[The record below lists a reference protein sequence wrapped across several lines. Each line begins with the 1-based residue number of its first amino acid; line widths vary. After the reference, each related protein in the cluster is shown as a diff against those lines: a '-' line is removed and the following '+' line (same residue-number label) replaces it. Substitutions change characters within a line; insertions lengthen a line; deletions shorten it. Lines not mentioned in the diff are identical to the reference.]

1 MFTSNLLRRMRRGAV
16 GLTLLAVTGTG
27 LAAVGGSS
35 ATATE
40 TRPATTAAVSWYL
53 APGQTLASG
62 KWLLSPN
69 RAYLLGMQT
78 DGNLVLRRVSD
89 KRTLWHS
96 RRYGQ
101 PGARLVLQ
109 TNGNLVIWRGR
120 QPVWS
125 TRTAGRML
133 RLAVQ
138 NNGHLV
144 LYTASGSIAW
154 TQQMIYERLT
164 APNVIARG
172 QALFTRDRRFA
183 LGMQL
188 DGNLV
193 LYKGRQGIW
202 STRTSGRPG
211 TYAQLHR
218 DGNFVLLQNG
228 RAIWSTRTSRY
239 PGAVLVMLPGNA
251 AVVYQGRVVWRAR

>member
-1 MFTSNLLRRMRRGAV
+1 MFKWSPRTAV
-16 GLTLLAVTGTG
+16 GLTVLAVAGST
-27 LAAVGGSS
+27 LAAAP
-35 ATATE
+35 ATAT
-40 TRPATTAAVSWYL
+40 TTKPAVATAPAASSAVSWYL
-53 APGQTLASG
+53 APGQTLGSG

-69 RAYLLGMQT
+69 RAYMLGMQT

-89 KRTLWHS
+89 KKTLWHS
-96 RRYGQ
+96 RSYGQ

-109 TNGNLVIWRGR
+109 TNGNLVIWRGS

-144 LYTASGSIAW
+144 LYTASKAIAW

-164 APNVIARG
+164 APNIIARG
-172 QALFTRDRRFA
+172 QALFTRDRKYA
-183 LGMQL
+183 LGMQT

-193 LYKGRQGIW
+193 LFQGRKGIW
-202 STRTSGRPG
+202 STRTSGRPN
-211 TYAQLHR
+211 TYAQLHP

-239 PGAVLVMLPGNA
+239 PGAVLSIQPGNA
-251 AVVYQGRVVWRAR
+251 VLTHKGRVIWRAR

>member
-1 MFTSNLLRRMRRGAV
+1 VFTWNPRPTLRTVVGA
-16 GLTLLAVTGTG
+16 TALAVAGTTV
-27 LAAVGGSS
+27 AAVGTSS
-35 ATATE
+35 ATTE
-40 TRPATTAAVSWYL
+40 TSTRAAAVSWYL

-89 KRTLWHS
+89 KKALWHS
-96 RRYGQ
+96 RTYGQ

-109 TNGNLVIWRGR
+109 TNGNLVIWRGS

-138 NNGHLV
+138 NNGQLV
-144 LYTASGSIAW
+144 LYTESGAIAW

-164 APNVIARG
+164 APNIIARG
-172 QALFTRDRRFA
+172 QALFTRDRKYA

-193 LYKGRQGIW
+193 LYQGRQGIW
-202 STRTSGRPG
+202 STRTNGRTG
-211 TYAQLHR
+211 TYAQLHK
-218 DGNFVLLQNG
+218 DGNFVLIQNG

-239 PGAVLVMLPGNA
+239 PGAVLVIQPGN
-251 AVVYQGRVVWRAR
+251 VVLYHGGRAIWRAR

>member
-1 MFTSNLLRRMRRGAV
+1 MFKWSPRQTLRTAV
-16 GLTLLAVTGTG
+16 GVTALAVAGTTV
-27 LAAVGGSS
+27 AAVETSP
-35 ATATE
+35 ATAQ
-40 TRPATTAAVSWYL
+40 TAAVSWYL
-53 APGQTLASG
+53 VPGQTLGSG

-69 RAYLLGMQT
+69 RAFMLGMQT

-96 RRYGQ
+96 RTYGQ

-109 TNGNLVIWRGR
+109 TNGNLVIWRGQ

-144 LYTASGSIAW
+144 LYTSSKAIAW

-164 APNVIARG
+164 APNVIARN
-172 QALFTRDRRFA
+172 QALFTRDRKYA
-183 LGMQL
+183 LGMQT

-193 LYKGRQGIW
+193 LFQGRKGIW

-211 TYAQLHR
+211 TYAQLHK

-239 PGAVLVMLPGNA
+239 PGAVLSVQPGNA
-251 AVVYQGRVVWRAR
+251 VLTHQGRIVWRAR